1 MALADNPIIY
11 LSQKLWTFSKGNRR
25 NVVLFLFLLLI
36 ANIIGTIEPFV
47 IAKILDV
54 IQLQGITHE
63 NIRFIILLASGFVG
77 LQIVF
82 WSFWGPARVIENTNA
97 FLAKANYKTFL
108 LNGVLDLPASWHA
121 DHHSGD
127 TIDKIE
133 KGTKGLSNF
142 GEQTFQITQNIFR
155 LLSSFFILSYF
166 NITSGIIVFVM
177 VIVTILMILKID
189 KKLIEQYQQ
198 MME

>member
-25 NVVLFLFLLLI
+25 NVVLFLFLFLI

-77 LQIVF
+77 L
-82 WSFWGPARVIENTNA
+82 
-97 FLAKANYKTFL
+97 
-108 LNGVLDLPASWHA
+108 
-121 DHHSGD
+121 
-127 TIDKIE
+127 
-133 KGTKGLSNF
+133 
-142 GEQTFQITQNIFR
+142 
-155 LLSSFFILSYF
+155 
-166 NITSGIIVFVM
+166 
-177 VIVTILMILKID
+177 
-189 KKLIEQYQQ
+189 
-198 MME
+198 